1 MENDFIK
8 SALIRECNRGTEE
21 WTAAKGYISKSGLTA
36 LKVSPDH
43 YKNGEPY
50 VETPDKIFG
59 KMYHCFVLQPELFEK
74 EYFVFDEQNAISAI
88 VTKAHSE
95 GKDIQKPRATKEYK
109 EWYEGQMSA
118 ADGKILVE
126 MDDFNRMTAMKD
138 KLMSHHY
145 AKMLL
150 TKGIAEQGL
159 LGELETTAGKIG
171 VKLIP
176 DYRKDIKHIVTEL
189 KTTTDASLDGF
200 GREAAKYDYHIQ
212 AAFYCDMV
220 ELFHNDNRA
229 VKFIFV
235 AQEKKKPFAFNL
247 FECSPQFIAQGRY
260 EYEMLLQLYK
270 YCYDND
276 KWPGYQCFCPN
287 QYGLLELS
295 IPKYAIK
302 SLDYYTY

>member
-1 MENDFIK
+1 MESDFIK
-8 SALIRECNRGTEE
+8 SFSLREVSRDSEE
-21 WTAAKGYISKSGLTA
+21 WRAAKGYISKSGLVA

-50 VETPDKIFG
+50 VETPEKIFG
-59 KMYHCFVLQPELFEK
+59 KMYHCFVLQPEQFEK
-74 EYFVFDEQNAISAI
+74 EYFVFDEQNAINAI
-88 VTKAHSE
+88 IAKGQSE

-126 MDDFNRMTAMKD
+126 QDQFLRMTAMKD
-138 KLMSHHY
+138 KLMAHPY

-150 TKGIAEQGL
+150 TKGIAEQGI
-159 LGELETTAGKIG
+159 LGEIETPVGKIG
-171 VKLIP
+171 IKLIP
-176 DYRKDIKHIVTEL
+176 DYRKDIKHIVVEL
-189 KTTTDASLDGF
+189 KTTADASLDGF
-200 GREAAKYDYHIQ
+200 EREAVKYDYHIQ
-212 AAFYCDMV
+212 AAFYSDMV
-220 ELFHNDNRA
+220 ERFHKDQRA
-229 VKFIFV
+229 VKFIFI

-247 FECSPQFIAQGRY
+247 FECSPQFIGQGRY

-287 QYGLLELS
+287 KYGLLELNL
-295 IPKYAIK
+295 PKYAVK
-302 SLDYYTY
+302 SIDYYTY